1 LWGGLLAPAGTAA
14 TIVRKLHLET
24 VRVLALPD
32 LRARFA
38 DLGLQTVGNSPD
50 EFAAVIKS
58 EIPKWAKLIKE
69 SGIKP
74 D

>member
-1 LWGGLLAPAGTAA
+1 MARLVAPAGTPA
-14 TIVRKLHLET
+14 TIVSKLHLET
-24 VRVLALPD
+24 VKVLALAD
-32 LRARFA
+32 VRAGFA
-38 DLGLQTVGNSPD
+38 DLGMEVTGNSPD
-50 EFAAVIKS
+50 EFAVFIKS

>member
-1 LWGGLLAPAGTAA
+1 LREINRGGRPAQ
-14 TIVRKLHLET
+14 LEPEQFGID
-24 VRVLALPD
+24 VI
-32 LRARFA
+32 
-38 DLGLQTVGNSPD
+38 GNSPD

-74 D
+74 N